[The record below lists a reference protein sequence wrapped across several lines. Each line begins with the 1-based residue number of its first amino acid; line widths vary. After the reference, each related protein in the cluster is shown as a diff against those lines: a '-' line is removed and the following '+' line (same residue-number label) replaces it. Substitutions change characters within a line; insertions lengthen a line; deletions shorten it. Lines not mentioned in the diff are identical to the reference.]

1 MSSSLF
7 HIQSSAFSWVQRYA
21 TKSWDSLRGVCFANG
36 GGLTLEVLEVGTN
49 GNAAISLAGV

>member
-7 HIQSSAFSWVQRYA
+7 HTQSSACSWVQRYT
-21 TKSWDSLRGVCFANG
+21 TKSWDSLRGVCVAKG
-36 GGLTLEVLEVGTN
+36 GGLTREVLEVGIN